1 MVTLV
6 SVSYIFKVFIGG
18 AVTFIGK
25 GSSAVR
31 GRLFKA
37 AGVRVV
43 NVIKGVNRHDLRQL
57 LIIYKLKSPLLLI
70 NNLISASDHSI
81 RLSL

>member
-1 MVTLV
+1 MFVGGAV
-6 SVSYIFKVFIGG
+6 IFIGG

-37 AGVRVV
+37 AGVRVI
-43 NVIKGVNRHDLRQL
+43 NVIKGVNGRDLRQQ

-70 NNLISASDHSI
+70 NNLISISDHFI
-81 RLSL
+81 GLSS